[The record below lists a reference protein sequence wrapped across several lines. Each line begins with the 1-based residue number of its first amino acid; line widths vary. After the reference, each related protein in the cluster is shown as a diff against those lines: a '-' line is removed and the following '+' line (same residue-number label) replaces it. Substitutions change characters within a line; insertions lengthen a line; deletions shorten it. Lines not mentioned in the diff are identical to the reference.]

1 MLVFNRLC
9 ELVFD
14 VTDHTFLANRTF
26 GTARDDAVQVN
37 NHDFVA
43 RVRVTLDEMF
53 FVGCATRLQAGL
65 APGGD
70 NQGKQHEVGEYAHQQ
85 EKSDDD
91 RVNDPACTFYWLWIG
106 DRRCSVH
113 DGLECR
119 RVPTPASAK
128 SAVLFHLVGAA
139 KLLRLWRSCYWSST
153 ITTASRTTSCS
164 TSAS

>member
-14 VTDHTFLANRTF
+14 VTDHTFLADRTF

-37 NHDFVA
+37 NHDLVA
-43 RVRVTLDEMF
+43 RVRVAFDKVF
-53 FVGCATRLQAGL
+53 FVSCATRLQPRL
-65 APGGD
+65 AAGGD
-70 NQGKQHEVGEYAHQQ
+70 NQGKHHEVGEHAHQQ
-85 EKSDDD
+85 EKRDDD
-91 RVNDPACTFYWLWIG
+91 RVNDPARTFCWLWIG

-119 RVPTPASAK
+119 SAPTPASAK
-128 SAVLFHLVGAA
+128 SAALFDLVGAA

-153 ITTASRTTSCS
+153 ID
-164 TSAS
+164 